1 MTMRDDRLLSGFLNH
16 DYILTFTVGDAERR
30 QRLVELCR
38 GPWMGDAVTDDT
50 WEVSNDLGPDD
61 MERTLLGLLADGDR
75 CAYYYLTPPME
86 SGVPGSPPSK
96 RIFRVV
102 LG

>member
-1 MTMRDDRLLSGFLNH
+1 MRDDQLLSGFLNH
-16 DYILTFTVGDAERR
+16 DYVLTFSIRDDGRR
-30 QRLVELCR
+30 ARMVALCE
-38 GPWMGDAVTDDT
+38 GPWMGDAVSDGT

-61 MERTLLGLLADGDR
+61 MEKALVALLGEGDR

-86 SGVPGSPPSK
+86 SGVPGQPPSK

>member
-1 MTMRDDRLLSGFLNH
+1 MRDDKLLSGFLNH
-16 DYILTFTVGDAERR
+16 DYVLTFSIGDESRR
-30 QRLVELCR
+30 KRMVELCQ
-38 GPWMGDAVTDDT
+38 GPWMGDMVAEGT

-61 MERTLLGLLADGDR
+61 MEKALVALLGEGDR

-86 SGVPGSPPSK
+86 SGVPGQPPTK

>member
-1 MTMRDDRLLSGFLNH
+1 MRDDRLLSGFLNH
-16 DYILTFTVGDAERR
+16 DYVLTFTIADDARR
-30 QRLVELCR
+30 QQLVDLCR
-38 GPWMGDAVTDDT
+38 GPWMGDAVSECT
-50 WEVSNDLGPDD
+50 WEVSNDLSPDEL
-61 MERTLLGLLADGDR
+61 ERTLLALLEEGDR

-86 SGVPGSPPSK
+86 SGVPGTPPSK